1 MLFYVIFL
9 TWDLQTRIHSLFL
22 GDIQVNYRVE
32 VNAEEAAV
40 IVLDEVV
47 AVKITLTS
55 PLLREAC
62 ENASK
67 PEEGSAAAAT
77 EDAEADFLPRE
88 PCLRVRIVL
97 FVFKDVYLILFF

>member
-9 TWDLQTRIHSLFL
+9 TRDLQTRIHSLFL

-62 ENASK
+62 ENATK

-77 EDAEADFLPRE
+77 DDAEADFLPRE

-97 FVFKDVYLILFF
+97 FGFKEVY

>member
-1 MLFYVIFL
+1 M
-9 TWDLQTRIHSLFL
+9 
-22 GDIQVNYRVE
+22 
-32 VNAEEAAV
+32 NAEEAAV

-62 ENASK
+62 ENATK

-77 EDAEADFLPRE
+77 DDAEADFLPRE
-88 PCLRVRIVL
+88 PCLRVRIVICL
-97 FVFKDVYLILFF
+97 DLKKFIR

>member
-1 MLFYVIFL
+1 MLSC
-9 TWDLQTRIHSLFL
+9 DLHRLSVTNIYSFSVP

-32 VNAEEAAV
+32 VNAEDAAV

-62 ENASK
+62 ETIVK
-67 PEEGSAAAAT
+67 MEEGVTAG
-77 EDAEADFLPRE
+77 EDADEDFLPRE
-88 PCLRVRIVL
+88 PCLRVSIDYASPL
-97 FVFKDVYLILFF
+97 TMKI